1 MKKGKKIFLGLL
13 VLVIFAGIYG
23 ATKEKGSKETV
34 KTTTKSEP
42 EEKKEKTPYEITDVK
57 VEKDKFQTYVTGVL
71 KNNTD
76 KKKSYVQIVFS
87 VNDKDGNKVASALA
101 NVNNL
106 ESGKT
111 WKFKAVYIGKEK
123 DVKIDIE
130 NPDVSGF

>member
-1 MKKGKKIFLGLL
+1 MKKGKKIALALL

-23 ATKEKGSKETV
+23 ATKEKNSKETV
-34 KTTTKSEP
+34 KTTTKSGT
-42 EEKKEKTPYEITDVK
+42 EEKKEKNPYEITDVK
-57 VEKDKFQTYVTGVL
+57 VEKDEFQTYVTGIL

-76 KKKSYVQIVFS
+76 KEKSYVQIVFS
-87 VNDKDGNKVASALA
+87 VNDKDGNKVGSALA

-106 ESGKT
+106 EAGKT
-111 WKFKAVYIGKEK
+111 WKFKAVYIGTEK

>member
-1 MKKGKKIFLGLL
+1 MKKGKKIVLGLL

-23 ATKEKGSKETV
+23 ATKEKDSKETV
-34 KTTTKSEP
+34 KTTTKSGT
-42 EEKKEKTPYEITDVK
+42 EEKKEKASYEITDVK
-57 VEKDKFQTYVTGVL
+57 VEKDEFQTYVTGIL

-76 KKKSYVQIVFS
+76 KEKSYVQIVFS
-87 VNDKDGNKVASALA
+87 VNDKDGNKVGSALA

-106 ESGKT
+106 EAGKT
-111 WKFKAVYIGKEK
+111 WKFKAVYIGTEK